1 MSHKHRNVLLAICH
15 DPVSGNIQWREVE
28 SLLRHLGAEIEPS
41 HGARFR
47 VVLNRREFFVHHP
60 HHGTDIPKQE
70 IKQIR
75 EWLASAGV
83 TLSSFDEQQD
93 AAHSPES
100 TGSTS
105 PSDQRR
111 PPG

>member
-1 MSHKHRNVLLAICH
+1 MSHKHRSVLEAIYH

-60 HHGTDIPKQE
+60 HHSNEFSKQG
-70 IKQIR
+70 IKQLR
-75 EWLASAGV
+75 ECLASAGV
-83 TLSSFDEQQD
+83 TLSSFDEQ
-93 AAHSPES
+93 
-100 TGSTS
+100 
-105 PSDQRR
+105 
-111 PPG
+111 